1 MKTKWKES
9 FTLSNSSMN
18 IKTQKMRL
26 GELSVD
32 VVQKDIKNIHLSV
45 HPPTGRV
52 RISAPLRMDLDT
64 IRVFAVSKIS
74 WIKKQQT
81 KLCSQQR
88 EAPRDYITR
97 ESHFYMGRRYLLE
110 VVEENAPVNVI
121 LKHDAIQLHI
131 RPDTPTEKRQ
141 SILEEWYRRKLKEIV
156 PEMIAKW
163 EKKMRVEV
171 SEFGIKKMRTRWG
184 TCNIEAKRIW
194 LNLELAKKPVHCMEY
209 ILIHEMVHLLERR
222 HNERFVA
229 YMDKFL
235 PQWRAYKEELNR
247 FPISHVE
254 WNY

>member
-1 MKTKWKES
+1 MS
-9 FTLSNSSMN
+9 
-18 IKTQKMRL
+18 IKTHKMML

-52 RISAPLRMDLDT
+52 RISAPLRMNLDT
-64 IRVFAVSKIS
+64 IRVFAISRIS
-74 WIKKQQT
+74 WIKKQQS
-81 KLCSQQR
+81 KLRSQQR
-88 EAPRDYITR
+88 ETPRDYITR
-97 ESHFYMGRRYLLE
+97 ESHYYLGRRYLLN

-121 LKHDAIQLHI
+121 LKHDKIQLHI

-141 SILEEWYRRKLKEIV
+141 TIMEEWYRRKLKEIV
-156 PEMIAKW
+156 PEMIAEW
-163 EKKMRVEV
+163 EKKMRVKV
-171 SEFGIKKMRTRWG
+171 VQFGIKKMRTRWG
-184 TCNIEAKRIW
+184 TCNIQAKRIW
-194 LNLELAKKPVHCMEY
+194 LNLELAKKPVHCLEY

-222 HNERFVA
+222 HNERFMA
-229 YMDKFL
+229 YMNKFL

>member
-9 FTLSNSSMN
+9 FTLSNGSMN

-32 VVQKDIKNIHLSV
+32 VVQKDIKNVHLSV

-64 IRVFAVSKIS
+64 IRVFAISKIS
-74 WIKKQQT
+74 WIKKQQN
-81 KLCSQQR
+81 KLRGQQR
-88 EAPRDYITR
+88 ETPRDYITR
-97 ESHFYMGRRYLLE
+97 ESHFYLGKRYLLD
-110 VVEENAPVNVI
+110 VIEENAPVNVI
-121 LKHDAIQLHI
+121 LKHDTIQLHI
-131 RPDTPTEKRQ
+131 RPDRTTEKRQ

-156 PEMIAKW
+156 PEMMAGW
-163 EKKMRVEV
+163 EKKMKVRVNQ
-171 SEFGIKKMRTRWG
+171 FGIKKMRTRWG

-194 LNLELAKKPVHCMEY
+194 LNLELAKKPVHCLEY

-222 HNERFVA
+222 HNERFMA

>member
-9 FTLSNSSMN
+9 FTLSSSSMS
-18 IKTQKMRL
+18 IKTQKMML

-52 RISAPLRMDLDT
+52 RISAPLRMNLDT
-64 IRVFAVSKIS
+64 IRVFAISKIS
-74 WIKKQQT
+74 WIKKQQN
-81 KLCSQQR
+81 KLRSQQR
-88 EAPRDYITR
+88 ETPRDYITR
-97 ESHFYMGRRYLLE
+97 ESHYYLGKRYLLN
-110 VVEENAPVNVI
+110 VVEENAPANVI
-121 LKHDAIQLHI
+121 LKHETIELHI

-141 SILEEWYRRKLKEIV
+141 AILESWYRRKLKEII
-156 PEMIAKW
+156 PEMIARW
-163 EKKMRVEV
+163 EKKMKV
-171 SEFGIKKMRTRWG
+171 SVDQFGIKKMRTRWG
-184 TCNIEAKRIW
+184 TCNIEARRIW
-194 LNLELAKKPVHCMEY
+194 LNLELAKKPLHCLEY

-222 HNERFVA
+222 HNERFMA

>member
-1 MKTKWKES
+1 MS
-9 FTLSNSSMN
+9 
-18 IKTQKMRL
+18 IKTHKMIL
-26 GELSVD
+26 GDMSVD

-45 HPPTGRV
+45 YPPTGRV
-52 RISAPLRMDLDT
+52 RISAPLRLDLDT
-64 IRVFAVSKIS
+64 IRVYAISKIS
-74 WIKKQQT
+74 WIKKQQD
-81 KLCSQQR
+81 KLHSQQR
-88 EAPRDYITR
+88 ETPRDYITR
-97 ESHFYMGRRYLLE
+97 ESHFYLGKRYLLKVIE
-110 VVEENAPVNVI
+110 HDEPAKVI
-121 LKHDAIQLHI
+121 LKHSAIDMYI
-131 RPDTPTEKRQ
+131 RPNTDTKKRQ
-141 SILEEWYRRKLKEIV
+141 VILEDWYRRKLKEIV

-171 SEFGIKKMRTRWG
+171 VSFGIKKMRTKWG

-194 LNLELAKKPVHCMEY
+194 LNLELAKKPVHCLQY

-222 HNERFVA
+222 HNERFIA